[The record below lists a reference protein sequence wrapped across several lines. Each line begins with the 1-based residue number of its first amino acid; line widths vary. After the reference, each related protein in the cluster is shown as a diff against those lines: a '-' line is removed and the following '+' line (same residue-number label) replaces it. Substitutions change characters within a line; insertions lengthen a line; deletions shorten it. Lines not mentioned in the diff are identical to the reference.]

1 MKIISILKI
10 TKLLLFRTLIF
21 FILIKIMCTILAI
34 SELTKHL
41 KSCKRTRE
49 LAQCNVKNM
58 CRAWWCMPLIPALGR
73 QRQRISEFKASLVYK
88 VSSRTAR
95 ATQKNPVSKKTKK
108 KKEKRKKKKEKKNC
122 SCRGSEFSYLY
133 PHQAAQVCLSTSTCT
148 CK

>member
-95 ATQKNPVSKKTKK
+95 ATQKNPVSKKNQKK
-108 KKEKRKKKKEKKNC
+108 KRKKEKKKKEKKELFLQRLRVQLPVPT
-122 SCRGSEFSYLY
+122 SGSSSL
-133 PHQAAQVCLSTSTCT
+133 P
-148 CK
+148 